1 MRKQQSIVSWMLGC
15 YVLIQLIAYI
25 LSVFIGISGKN
36 DIIDYASIVLNFLM
50 GILLFRFLKK
60 NDSSIVLL
68 ALGFTIIAD
77 TGLILLEDVET
88 ISVFFFVLVQLCYAI
103 RIRQFSIVLP
113 LKFDILVRFGLV
125 IMCEVLALIVLKENF
140 NGLIG
145 VTLLYFVNIV
155 INLFFTLINR
165 KQNILFTLGL
175 LLFLLCDISLGL
187 RMSGDFIDVSNNSL
201 IQTITTAP
209 IDLVWMFY
217 FPSQV
222 LIVLS
227 MKYNRMVNNE

>member
-1 MRKQQSIVSWMLGC
+1 
-15 YVLIQLIAYI
+15 
-25 LSVFIGISGKN
+25 
-36 DIIDYASIVLNFLM
+36 M
-50 GILLFRFLKK
+50 GLLLFIFLKK
-60 NDSSIVLL
+60 NDSLIVLI
-68 ALGFTIIAD
+68 ALVFTLVAD
-77 TGLILLEDVET
+77 TGLIILEDVET

>member
-1 MRKQQSIVSWMLGC
+1 MEKKWSIISWMLGC
-15 YVLIQLIAYI
+15 YVLIQLSGYI

>member
-1 MRKQQSIVSWMLGC
+1 MEKKWSIISWMLGC
-15 YVLIQLIAYI
+15 YVLIQLSGYI

-68 ALGFTIIAD
+68 ALGFTVIAD